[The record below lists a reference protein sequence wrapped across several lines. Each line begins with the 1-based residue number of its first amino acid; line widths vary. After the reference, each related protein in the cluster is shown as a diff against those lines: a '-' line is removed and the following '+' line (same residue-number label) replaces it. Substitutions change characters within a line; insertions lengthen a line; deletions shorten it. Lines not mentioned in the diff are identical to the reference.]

1 MQKIICCIS
10 QNNTRFT
17 GSFENEDPNLESEL
31 STQNSET
38 EHPRL
43 ENEAPK
49 TRKWSTQISKPLW
62 VEGLQLK
69 CLAWRKPNQV
79 EARMRD
85 IMRPH
90 LQRSTNPFHGF
101 ILSPRTV

>member
-49 TRKWSTQISKPLW
+49 SRNHCGLRDYNLNVLHDASQTR
-62 VEGLQLK
+62 
-69 CLAWRKPNQV
+69 WRQ
-79 EARMRD
+79 RMRD

>member
-1 MQKIICCIS
+1 MRPCKTHQASQMQKIICCIS

-43 ENEAPK
+43 END
-49 TRKWSTQISKPLW
+49 QDSKM
-62 VEGLQLK
+62 K
-69 CLAWRKPNQV
+69 HPNL
-79 EARMRD
+79 E
-85 IMRPH
+85 
-90 LQRSTNPFHGF
+90 T
-101 ILSPRTV
+101 TVGWGTTT